1 MKIQLIQEKEQP
13 EEGVELNM
21 FTIIITPETEED
33 KEKLRDLMEDFY
45 FEPYF
50 DEQGR
55 LQIIF

>member
-1 MKIQLIQEKEQP
+1 MKIQLSQEKEQP

-21 FTIIITPETEED
+21 FTIIITPESKED

-45 FEPYF
+45 FEPLF